1 MNEPIKVYELKE
13 VASILKINLRV
24 LRRYIK
30 EEKIKASKI
39 GRKYVITAEDLEA
52 FIKGNSRT
60 ITTNNTSTDAI
71 TSEEKALLEAM
82 LTKADAENTI
92 TIDLKEYMKLIGS
105 KNITETDL
113 EASLDELLSLQA
125 ITEQNLRGVLITSKN
140 NVINS
145 YKKVNGSYEVEL
157 NKDLVRLF
165 KENMLINTKIA
176 KK

>member
-30 EEKIKASKI
+30 EDKIKASKI

-52 FIKGNSRT
+52 FIKGNSNT
-60 ITTNNTSTDAI
+60 IATNNTSTDAI

-82 LTKADAENTI
+82 LTKADAEQTI
-92 TIDLKEYMKLIGS
+92 TIDLKEYTKLIGN

-140 NVINS
+140 SVINS
-145 YKKVNGSYEVEL
+145 YKKVNGCYEVEL

>member
-30 EEKIKASKI
+30 EDKIKASKI

-52 FIKGNSRT
+52 FIKGNSNT
-60 ITTNNTSTDAI
+60 IATNNTSTDAI

-82 LTKADAENTI
+82 LTKADAEQTI
-92 TIDLKEYMKLIGS
+92 TIDLKEYTKLIGS

-140 NVINS
+140 SVINS
-145 YKKVNGSYEVEL
+145 YKKVNGCYEVEL

-165 KENMLINTKIA
+165 KENMLINTKIV

>member
-30 EEKIKASKI
+30 EDKIKASKI

-52 FIKGNSRT
+52 FIKGNSNT
-60 ITTNNTSTDAI
+60 IATNNTSTDAI

-82 LTKADAENTI
+82 LTKADAEQTI
-92 TIDLKEYMKLIGS
+92 TIDLKEYTKLTGN

-140 NVINS
+140 SVINS
-145 YKKVNGSYEVEL
+145 YKKVNGCYEVEL

>member
-13 VASILKINLRV
+13 LASILKINLRV

-30 EEKIKASKI
+30 EDKIKASKI

-52 FIKGNSRT
+52 FIKGNSNT
-60 ITTNNTSTDAI
+60 IATNNTSTDAI

-82 LTKADAENTI
+82 LTKADAEQTI
-92 TIDLKEYMKLIGS
+92 TIDLKEYTKLIGN

-140 NVINS
+140 SVINS
-145 YKKVNGSYEVEL
+145 YKKVNGCYEVEL